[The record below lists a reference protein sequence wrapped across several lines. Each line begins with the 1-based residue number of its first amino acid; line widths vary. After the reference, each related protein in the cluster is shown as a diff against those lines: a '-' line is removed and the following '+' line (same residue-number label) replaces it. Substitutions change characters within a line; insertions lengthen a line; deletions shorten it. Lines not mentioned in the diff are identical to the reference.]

1 LLFDQDL
8 LFLRRIHE
16 PPNPR
21 KMHALTEFVRELGI
35 PCESMES
42 RFEIKRVLEAVRGRP
57 DERAVHYA
65 VLRSMQK
72 AVYSPKVAGH
82 YALAS
87 DNYCHFT
94 SPIRRYPDLTV
105 HRLLDALALNK
116 KPVQDVDQ
124 LYAQGEHCS
133 DREQRAERAER
144 ELIKIKLLEYFEER
158 IGEKMGAVITGIE
171 RFGLFV
177 QGLEL
182 PADGLVPIH
191 SLQDDYYVF
200 DAATHSL
207 TGRKAGNCYRLGDL
221 IEVEVARVDLDD
233 RELDF
238 RLVGRLKKPPRKPA
252 KASSAAKKRPSKK
265 SGKKKKKTTRHKSK
279 TAKPREAETAKQ
291 TKKKDKKGK
300 TRARTPAKKK
310 TRKKTSRR

>member
-1 LLFDQDL
+1 
-8 LFLRRIHE
+8 
-16 PPNPR
+16 
-21 KMHALTEFVRELGI
+21 MHALTEFVRELGI
-35 PCESMES
+35 SCESMES

-87 DNYCHFT
+87 DSYCHFT

-105 HRLLDALALNK
+105 HRLLDTIARK
-116 KPVQDVDQ
+116 RKPVQNIDQ
-124 LYAQGEHCS
+124 LYAFGEHCS

-200 DAATHSL
+200 DSATHSL

-221 IEVEVARVDLDD
+221 VEVEVARVDLDD

-238 RLVGRLKKPPRKPA
+238 RLVGRLKRPPRKAA
-252 KASSAAKKRPSKK
+252 KAGSAMKKPQKKRPRKK
-265 SGKKKKKTTRHKSK
+265 KAAEEKTTTRKPQPVKKAKKKTRVKATAMKKKKKKTR
-279 TAKPREAETAKQ
+279 RN
-291 TKKKDKKGK
+291 
-300 TRARTPAKKK
+300 
-310 TRKKTSRR
+310 TSRR